1 MLTSKLSFLKSRKGF
16 DIPIPYFLAVFILCI
31 IPFLLSVLQLDI
43 DLLGYH
49 IISFEKANTF
59 KDVLVGKAFNTAWI
73 LFSVAT
79 GLFTCILTLI
89 DFKVKKDISA
99 PIIGIVLLCTAI
111 IDLLHLTIASN
122 LIKLTINYDDALYI
136 TWFTSRLLQV
146 TFLILG
152 TGLILVV
159 KTKTIRKIE
168 QKVKLLQN
176 LTLLF
181 GLITVVALYFLLT
194 VKTLPSF
201 FIASNSFLIHPT
213 ELIIIGLFF
222 LWGSVIMPN
231 VIKTYPSIFSQ
242 LLVLSMIPAIFAA
255 VHMSIASF
263 PFDANYNVAQF
274 LRLITYFI
282 PLTGISLNYSR
293 SISKQHQTNLKLD
306 REIQEKKKIQ
316 QNLESRQNLLKY
328 AEAMANMGS
337 WEMQTTTNK
346 MIWSDAL
353 YHVLNLN
360 PHQIQPTLEAIIQL
374 FQDDD
379 KNNFKQALQN
389 CIKTQGSFQ
398 LEYQITDHQTS
409 KKRFLQI
416 KGQYIQKEN
425 KIIGTCLYVTK
436 LKEAT
441 FKLEQNEAIL
451 KEAESISHNGSFEWN
466 LGSSS
471 IFWSDELYRIHGLD
485 PQNIKLDFGFYKTL
499 IHPEDLKRCESTVEK
514 AFNLQRNFVI
524 EYRIIKPD
532 KEVRFLYGTAK
543 IIIDKK
549 TDAVKV
555 LGTIQDIT
563 ELKNTAILLEKTE
576 SIYKTIAKNV
586 PDSAVMMFDRDYKLI
601 LLDGPIVKDLNFKT
615 QPQTGIFLPDLYHD
629 DLAEKIR
636 KSLDKAFS
644 GLEVSFEKEE
654 NNRFYKIDYVPVRNV
669 AGDVFS
675 VMVVKHDISEIK
687 AAQKDL
693 ESKVDELNRSNQDL
707 EQFAYVASH
716 DLQEPLRKIRA
727 FGDRLQNKY
736 AQEISEEGLDYIK
749 RMQSASERMQ
759 TLIDDLLTYSRVT
772 RGDEGF
778 EEVDLHEQIQM
789 TLENLEFAIEKKGA
803 TIDMMVNHTVKAIPG
818 QIRQLFQNLFSN
830 AIKFSKEN
838 VAPVI
843 EVKSEIIS
851 GSLLNMPGIYPNKDY
866 CVIKIKDNGIGF
878 EPQYGDKIFAL
889 FQRLH
894 TRNEYEGTGIGLAV
908 CKKIVEKHNGFIQAD
923 SKPGEGTQFTIILPY
938 QAS

>member
-1 MLTSKLSFLKSRKGF
+1 MFKINLSFLKSRKGF
-16 DIPIPYFLAVFILCI
+16 DIPIPYFLAVFTLCI
-31 IPFLLSVLQLDI
+31 IPFVLSVLQLDI
-43 DLLGYH
+43 NLLGYH
-49 IISFEKANTF
+49 IISFENNQNF
-59 KDVLVGKAFNTAWI
+59 KNIQLGKAFNTAWI

-79 GLFTCILTLI
+79 GIFTCILTLI

-99 PIIGIVLLCTAI
+99 PIIGLVLISTAI
-111 IDLLHLTIASN
+111 IDLLHLLVAAN
-122 LIKLTINYDDALYI
+122 LIKLSINYNEALYV
-136 TWFTSRLLQV
+136 TWFASRLLQV
-146 TFLILG
+146 VLLILG
-152 TGLILVV
+152 TSLILTI
-159 KTKTIRKIE
+159 KTKTIRKLE
-168 QKVKLLQN
+168 QKAKLLQ
-176 LTLLF
+176 LLALLF
-181 GLITVVALYFLLT
+181 AVITILVICYLFTLTSVSNYFIST
-194 VKTLPSF
+194 S
-201 FIASNSFLIHPT
+201 SFLIHPT
-213 ELIIIGLFF
+213 ELFIIGLFF

-231 VIKTYPSIFSQ
+231 VIKANPSIFSQ

-255 VHMSIASF
+255 VHMSIAAF

-293 SISKQHQTNLKLD
+293 SISKQHQINLKLD

-316 QNLESRQNLLKY
+316 QDLESRQNLLKY
-328 AEAMANMGS
+328 AESMANMGS
-337 WEMQTTTNK
+337 WEIQIATDK
-346 MIWSDAL
+346 MMWSDAL
-353 YHVLNLN
+353 YDVLNLH
-360 PHQIQPTLEAIIQL
+360 PLKTKPTIQAILYLLQETDKSNFLQTLE
-374 FQDDD
+374 
-379 KNNFKQALQN
+379 N
-389 CIKTQGSFQ
+389 CKKKHGSFQ
-398 LEYQITDHQTS
+398 LEYQILD
-409 KKRFLQI
+409 KKTEKLRFLQI
-416 KGQYIQKEN
+416 KGQYIQTEN
-425 KIIGTCLYVTK
+425 KIIGTILDVTK

-466 LGSSS
+466 ESTND

-485 PQNIKLDFGFYKTL
+485 PENIKLDFGFYQTL
-499 IHPEDLKRCESTVEK
+499 IHPEDLERCKSVIEK
-514 AFNLQRNFVI
+514 AYNLKRNFVI
-524 EYRIIKPD
+524 EYRVIRPN

-543 IIIDKK
+543 IITDDK
-549 TDAVKV
+549 TPLTKV

-586 PDSAVMMFDRDYKLI
+586 PDSAVIMFDKDYKLI

-615 QPQTGIFLPDLYHD
+615 QPIIGISVKDLYHD
-629 DLAEKIR
+629 DFAEKIK

-644 GLEVSFEKEE
+644 GLEISFEKEE
-654 NNRFYKIDYVPVRNV
+654 NNRFYKIDYVPVKNI
-669 AGDVFS
+669 AGEIFS

-687 AAQKDL
+687 ATQKDL
-693 ESKVDELNRSNQDL
+693 ESKVEELNRSNQDL

-749 RMQSASERMQ
+749 RMQNASERMQ
-759 TLIDDLLTYSRVT
+759 ILIDDLLTYSRVT

-778 EEVDLHEQIQM
+778 IQVDLYEQIQM
-789 TLENLEFAIEKKGA
+789 TLENLEYAIEKKGV
-803 TIDMMVNHTVKAIPG
+803 TIDIMVNHAVKGIPSL
-818 QIRQLFQNLFSN
+818 IRQLFQNLFSN

-838 VAPVI
+838 VKPVI
-843 EVKSEIIS
+843 EVKSEIIN
-851 GSLLNMPGIYPNKDY
+851 GISLKLPGIYPHKDY

-878 EPQYGDKIFAL
+878 NPEYADKIFAL

-908 CKKIVEKHNGFIQAD
+908 CKKIVEKHEGFILAD
-923 SKPGEGTQFTIILPY
+923 SKPDEGTIFTIILPY
-938 QAS
+938 

>member
-1 MLTSKLSFLKSRKGF
+1 
-16 DIPIPYFLAVFILCI
+16 
-31 IPFLLSVLQLDI
+31 
-43 DLLGYH
+43 
-49 IISFEKANTF
+49 
-59 KDVLVGKAFNTAWI
+59 
-73 LFSVAT
+73 
-79 GLFTCILTLI
+79 
-89 DFKVKKDISA
+89 
-99 PIIGIVLLCTAI
+99 
-111 IDLLHLTIASN
+111 
-122 LIKLTINYDDALYI
+122 
-136 TWFTSRLLQV
+136 
-146 TFLILG
+146 
-152 TGLILVV
+152 
-159 KTKTIRKIE
+159 
-168 QKVKLLQN
+168 
-176 LTLLF
+176 
-181 GLITVVALYFLLT
+181 
-194 VKTLPSF
+194 
-201 FIASNSFLIHPT
+201 
-213 ELIIIGLFF
+213 
-222 LWGSVIMPN
+222 MPN

-328 AEAMANMGS
+328 AESMANMGS
-337 WEMQTTTNK
+337 WEMQTATDK

-360 PHQIQPTLEAIIQL
+360 PHQTQPTLDAILEL

-379 KNNFKQALQN
+379 KNNFKQAIQN

-409 KKRFLQI
+409 IQRFLQI
-416 KGQYIQKEN
+416 KGQYIQTEN
-425 KIIGTCLYVTK
+425 KIIGTCLDVTK

-466 LGSSS
+466 QGSSS

-514 AFNLQRNFVI
+514 AFDLKRNFVI

-586 PDSAVMMFDRDYKLI
+586 PDSAVMMFDKDYKLI

-644 GLEVSFEKEE
+644 GLEVSFEKK
-654 NNRFYKIDYVPVRNV
+654 RII
-669 AGDVFS
+669 VF
-675 VMVVKHDISEIK
+675 
-687 AAQKDL
+687 
-693 ESKVDELNRSNQDL
+693 
-707 EQFAYVASH
+707 
-716 DLQEPLRKIRA
+716 
-727 FGDRLQNKY
+727 
-736 AQEISEEGLDYIK
+736 
-749 RMQSASERMQ
+749 
-759 TLIDDLLTYSRVT
+759 T
-772 RGDEGF
+772 R
-778 EEVDLHEQIQM
+778 
-789 TLENLEFAIEKKGA
+789 
-803 TIDMMVNHTVKAIPG
+803 
-818 QIRQLFQNLFSN
+818 
-830 AIKFSKEN
+830 
-838 VAPVI
+838 
-843 EVKSEIIS
+843 
-851 GSLLNMPGIYPNKDY
+851 
-866 CVIKIKDNGIGF
+866 
-878 EPQYGDKIFAL
+878 
-889 FQRLH
+889 
-894 TRNEYEGTGIGLAV
+894 
-908 CKKIVEKHNGFIQAD
+908 
-923 SKPGEGTQFTIILPY
+923 
-938 QAS
+938 